1 MKSFKQLREELSPGF
16 VSQFKSSV
24 NKPRRPYRNVG
35 GRITK
40 YYDPENDG
48 KNDLPEG
55 VKATFYAQ
63 NDEKKMIE
71 DAFKT
76 ISDYPFVITFNGD
89 DFDMPY
95 FFFCKDKY

>member
-48 KNDLPEG
+48 KNDLKKISTPAHEI
-55 VKATFYAQ
+55 VFNKK
-63 NDEKKMIE
+63 EKGKN
-71 DAFKT
+71 K
-76 ISDYPFVITFNGD
+76 
-89 DFDMPY
+89 
-95 FFFCKDKY
+95 K